1 MKYQDQRITQRSQY
15 YDHLLVLLSHYIT
28 KCHDW
33 RQYQKILTAIYQHF
47 YLTFIA
53 FCLYKL
59 LGVLANSSLCSQ
71 FTLADK
77 FIGIE
82 DDPSIVCYTS
92 KRTLSDQYY
101 LLPVNNLINLLLLVL
116 FAVYLPALVTGMNA
130 SMHFISSLKVH
141 SYYRNFKRLST
152 VPNCKPNP
160 SVIHNSVQI
169 SIHLHCGVFAT
180 KFNESVEKL
189 SGSRI

>member
-33 RQYQKILTAIYQHF
+33 RQYQKILTAIYQRF

-77 FIGIE
+77 LIGIE
-82 DDPSIVCYTS
+82 DDPSIVCYTRPILFTTS
-92 KRTLSDQYY
+92 KQFNKFTTVSTLCC
-101 LLPVNNLINLLLLVL
+101 LLTSTSN
-116 FAVYLPALVTGMNA
+116 
-130 SMHFISSLKVH
+130 

-152 VPNCKPNP
+152 VPNRKPNP
-160 SVIHNSVQI
+160 PVIHNSVQI
-169 SIHLHCGVFAT
+169 SIHLHCGVFAA
-180 KFNESVEKL
+180 KFNESVEEL